1 MQLPTVGM
9 DLVDKSNAR
18 GALDASKRAAARGVP
33 MVWSTTGPRAPD
45 PMSFFAAVAVETEQL
60 GFGTAIV
67 PTYPR
72 HPTVIATQALALDQ
86 LAPGRFRLG
95 LGPSHQPTIS
105 GALGLPMGKP
115 LDHLR
120 EYVTITRD
128 LLWNGGADIDG
139 QYYRVHSQMNGTA
152 NVPIYISALRS
163 RAFRL
168 AGEVADGAISWMC
181 PLGYL
186 RDVAAPAMRQGAE
199 LAGRSTPRM
208 VAHIPVVMTNERA
221 RMVELARPRVGGYA
235 RLPFYAAMFADA
247 GYPVGSDAQV
257 SEDLLDHLVVWGD
270 PGEVRRRLSNALG
283 QGVDEL
289 LVTLL
294 PGDEPAKDEEALS
307 RVLTELS
314 QESR

>member
-1 MQLPTVGM
+1 MELPTVGM
-9 DLVDKSNAR
+9 DLVDKRNAR
-18 GALDASKRAAARGVP
+18 SALEAAKRAAARGVP
-33 MVWSTTGPRAPD
+33 MVWSTTGPSAPD
-45 PMSFFAAVAVETEQL
+45 PMSFFGAVAVETDRL

-95 LGPSHQPTIS
+95 LGPSHQPTIT
-105 GALGLPMGKP
+105 GALGLPMGRP

-128 LLWNGGADIDG
+128 LLWNGQSDFEG
-139 QYYRVHSQMNGTA
+139 QYYQVHSRMIGTA
-152 NVPIYISALRS
+152 QVPIYISALRS

-181 PLGYL
+181 PLGYI
-186 RDVAAPAMRQGAE
+186 RDVACAAMRQGAA
-199 LAGRSTPRM
+199 LAGRPMPRM
-208 VAHIPVVMTNERA
+208 VAHIPVVMTGDRA
-221 RMVELARPRVGGYA
+221 RMIELARPRVSGYA

-247 GYPVGSDAQV
+247 GYPVGDEARVSD
-257 SEDLLDHLVVWGD
+257 ELLDRLVVWGD
-270 PGEVRRRLSNALG
+270 ESEVRRRLSDALG

-289 LVTLL
+289 LLTLL
-294 PGDEPAKDEEALS
+294 LGDAPEKDEQALS
-307 RVLTELS
+307 RVLADLS
-314 QESR
+314 GAHS